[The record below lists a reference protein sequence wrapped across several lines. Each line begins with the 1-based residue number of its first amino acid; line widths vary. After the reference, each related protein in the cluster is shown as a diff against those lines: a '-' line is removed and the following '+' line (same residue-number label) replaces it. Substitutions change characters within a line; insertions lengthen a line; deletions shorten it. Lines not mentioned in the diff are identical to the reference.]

1 MSRSLYSI
9 LNSRFGEPL
18 SASERLSRIEE
29 KLRLERPGWQPFAIP
44 AACAGRTQET
54 TVAVVGA
61 GFAGLLAAR
70 DLCRQGVKVQVYEAY
85 KEVGGRVRS
94 NRTFSPGRITE
105 EGAELIGSIH
115 PIWRDLAI
123 EYNLA
128 YISRMDGDF

>member
-29 KLRLERPGWQPFAIP
+29 KARAERPRWQPVEVP
-44 AACAGRTQET
+44 VACASRPRET
-54 TVAVVGA
+54 RVAVVGA

-70 DLCRQGVKVQVYEAY
+70 NLSRKGVKVQVYEAY

-94 NRTFSPGRITE
+94 NRTFSNG
-105 EGAELIGSIH
+105 
-115 PIWRDLAI
+115 
-123 EYNLA
+123 
-128 YISRMDGDF
+128 